1 MSEEK
6 NNPETGA
13 GLKDVELAAVAASAT
28 VLTFMLIYW
37 IIQVQDMLD
46 MLELAYG

>member
-1 MSEEK
+1 MSKEQ
-6 NNPETGA
+6 NNPESSG
-13 GLKDVELAAVAASAT
+13 GLKDVELAAVAASAV

-37 IIQVQDMLD
+37 FIQVQDVLD